1 MSSESRLSLLDA
13 EFIGFFTRIAT
24 VLGIPKSV
32 GEIYGVLFAA
42 QDALFFDE
50 IAQRTGLSAGSV
62 SYGLRF
68 LRGIGAVKLNYVQ
81 GDRRDY
87 YVAETRLKRL
97 TAGLLRE
104 KLQSYFIDGSGNL
117 RRIAEL
123 VHKIPA
129 GERRQHFAE
138 RAGMLNEWHR
148 VAAEFMPQLLESS
161 APSGEERSNK

>member
-1 MSSESRLSLLDA
+1 
-13 EFIGFFTRIAT
+13 
-24 VLGIPKSV
+24 
-32 GEIYGVLFAA
+32 
-42 QDALFFDE
+42 
-50 IAQRTGLSAGSV
+50 
-62 SYGLRF
+62 
-68 LRGIGAVKLNYVQ
+68 
-81 GDRRDY
+81 
-87 YVAETRLKRL
+87 
-97 TAGLLRE
+97 
-104 KLQSYFIDGSGNL
+104 L